1 MATVGIVGAGRMGSA
16 IARAVRA
23 AGHDIVVWNRTRGAA
38 DDLADELDG
47 RAVDRPADAAA
58 TADVTISMLADGSAV
73 DVVYGGQD
81 GLIAGAR
88 PGTVLVDSSTV
99 PPAVLRGHEAAV
111 RERGAGVLDAP
122 VSGSVALA
130 ESGTLTLMVG
140 GEPADLERARPV
152 LAAYG
157 ATIFHLGPLGSGA
170 AMKLAVNTVI
180 FGLNEALAEGLVL
193 AERAGIPREK
203 AYDVLAASAIGAPF
217 VGYKRAAFLDPDG
230 TPVAFAADLAAKDLR
245 LIAELARAVD
255 LPLPQSTTN
264 LAVIDAVIA
273 AGDGGRDFST
283 VAGHLRDGRTAEEGT
298 TARTR

>member
-1 MATVGIVGAGRMGSA
+1 MAMVGIVGAGRMGSA
-16 IARAVRA
+16 IGRAVRA

-38 DDLADELDG
+38 DDLAHELGG
-47 RAVDRPADAAA
+47 RAVDTPADVAA
-58 TADVTISMLADGSAV
+58 TADVTISMLADGPAV
-73 DVVYGGQD
+73 DAVYGGEN
-81 GLIAGAR
+81 GLLAGAR
-88 PGTVLVDSSTV
+88 AGTVLVDSSTV
-99 PPAVLRGHEAAV
+99 PPAVLRRHEAAI
-111 RERGAGVLDAP
+111 RSRQAGVLDAP

-140 GEPADLERARPV
+140 GEADDLERARPV
-152 LAAYG
+152 LEAYG
-157 ATIFHLGPLGSGA
+157 STIFHLGPLGSGA

-245 LIAELARAVD
+245 LIAELADAVD